1 MKMRI
6 TVNIENDDNTEA
18 VESTA
23 IELGIPNFD
32 AFTGPDTFGEIFDR
46 YERKA
51 LEARNDAM
59 KAATEK
65 YLSELAK
72 KTPSETEGEKGKI
85 IEKPNHYAIDA
96 EIGLVEIH
104 TYELKKGHKEYLA
117 HKEMFF
123 QKQAQESITKPCVF
137 RNSRSFIP
145 VMSPTEKVPGRST
158 VPCGEKK
165 GRRCKPAR
173 WRTL

>member
-1 MKMRI
+1 MGRGRCDMLLEAGQRTHQAKRRDTQMKMRI
-6 TVNIENDDNTEA
+6 TVNIENDDNAEA
-18 VESTA
+18 VEPTT

-72 KTPSETEGEKGKI
+72 KNTVG
-85 IEKPNHYAIDA
+85 D
-96 EIGLVEIH
+96 
-104 TYELKKGHKEYLA
+104 
-117 HKEMFF
+117 
-123 QKQAQESITKPCVF
+123 
-137 RNSRSFIP
+137 R
-145 VMSPTEKVPGRST
+145 GR
-158 VPCGEKK
+158 E
-165 GRRCKPAR
+165 RENY
-173 WRTL
+173 